1 MCSCICCDAAAVSPN
16 EIKTFLAN
24 SFITFFINGD
34 PLFSNGPRI
43 LPRNVPDCII
53 LDNWVFDNL
62 ISADELFASALLR
75 FG

>member
-1 MCSCICCDAAAVSPN
+1 MCSCICCDAATVSPN
-16 EIKTFLAN
+16 EIKIFLAN

-43 LPRNVPDCII
+43 LPRNLPDCII
-53 LDNWVFDNL
+53 LDNWVSDNL